1 MFGLMFERQTLISSS
16 MHCRLPLFLHL
27 IVARVEKPSSH
38 KYDVENCN
46 KTVSAFLDIAT
57 CSFLI
62 EIQKA
67 SRDDSLY
74 FIINPRSVDTAASSS
89 YSVSV
94 KLYSEVLSKKGFLIQ
109 SYCAVLSDGK

>member
-1 MFGLMFERQTLISSS
+1 MFERQTFIFSS
-16 MHCRLPLFLHL
+16 MHCRVPLFLHL
-27 IVARVEKPSSH
+27 IVARVENPSSH

-46 KTVSAFLDIAT
+46 KTVSNFLDIAT

-67 SRDDSLY
+67 SRDNSLY

-89 YSVSV
+89 SSVRV
-94 KLYSEVLSKKGFLIQ
+94 KLDSAVVSRKGFLIQ
-109 SYCAVLSDGK
+109 LYCAALSDGK